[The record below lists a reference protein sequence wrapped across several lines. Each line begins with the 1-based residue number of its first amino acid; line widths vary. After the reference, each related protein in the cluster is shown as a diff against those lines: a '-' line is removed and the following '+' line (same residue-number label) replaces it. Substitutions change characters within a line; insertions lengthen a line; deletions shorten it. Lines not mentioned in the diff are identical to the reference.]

1 MPAEQQSARF
11 SLAPQTR
18 HKLLQVQLLLELP
31 ELLVQYHLEIQ
42 PTPHS
47 PVSNQRTQSPD
58 SGCIARAP
66 SSVT

>member
-47 PVSNQRTQSPD
+47 P
-58 SGCIARAP
+58 
-66 SSVT
+66 